1 MITLARVGDVI
12 RFTFQD
18 NPLYLNNGTIEV
30 PVNSLS
36 LLIDESNIATF
47 KKAASNDIFLSCS
60 LDELGMTRTQLI
72 NWYKDNM
79 VDEGITPEEVED
91 IVESATTNLF
101 GYAEYDS
108 QNTRINFKHDASGSV
123 ISSIDASDFV
133 IDGMIDNVEI
143 VTVEGVKYLKIT
155 FNTESGK
162 EPILIPLADIF
173 NPDNYYTKTATDAL
187 LAEKANT
194 ATTYTKTEVDNAISA
209 ATSGKADTSAVTEAI
224 DAIDAAYK
232 AADAVISG
240 AVDSVS
246 GDVATE
252 AQRAISAETALDSK
266 IDTVS
271 GNVVTSGEIESM
283 IEEAVSG
290 KVDTDVFDEKERVI
304 SAALNDLNTR
314 KLDASAYTPTDLSNY
329 YTKSETDGEIEEAVS
344 GKADTSAFT
353 AHTADT
359 NVHVT
364 LTEKTTWNAK
374 SDFSGSY
381 NDLSDKPTI
390 PVVPTNVSA
399 FNNDSGYITSNAIS
413 GKADTSAVTEAISA
427 AVSGK
432 ADSDSVYTKT
442 EVDNAITS
450 ATSTKQDTLVAGRGI
465 SITTAETADTISFN
479 LPISAGTGADSV
491 VEGYSTIASGDNSHA
506 EGLMTQAIGTYS
518 HAEGSQTQAK
528 STCSHA
534 EGLFTSA
541 ATPYSFACGL
551 NGVASGDSLTVSD
564 TNTIFAIGNGLDNT
578 HRTTN
583 PHNAFEVK
591 LNGDIYIADTNDT
604 STSQYYRKP
613 MIKLQDALG
622 GGSSYTAG
630 DGIDIT
636 NDVISVTGKADSNTV
651 YTKTE
656 VDSALSGKQD
666 TLVAGTNITISG
678 NVISA
683 EGGGVD
689 VVQTTGTSTTDVM
702 SQDAV
707 TTAINTVSGAI
718 PTTYI
723 SSIQEDSSGGWTRF
737 VRFSTPSN
745 INYWILDNPKIN
757 GKQIHKFTG
766 IESNINQFS
775 LVETSAITT
784 SMTSGSTDSQV
795 PSAKAVYDKLGG
807 LSLVKLTQAEYDALE
822 TIDNSTLYI
831 IVDGEVCAPE

>member
-1 MITLARVGDVI
+1 MITLARVGDVV

-209 ATSGKADTSAVTEAI
+209 ATSGKADTTAVTQAISAATSGKADTSAVTDAI

-252 AQRAISAETALDSK
+252 SQRAISAETALDSK

-290 KVDTDVFDEKERVI
+290 KADTSAVTEAISAATSGKADADDVYTKTEVDNAISAATSGKVDTTVFDEKERVI

-329 YTKSETDGEIEEAVS
+329 YTKSETDGVIEEAV
-344 GKADTSAFT
+344 
-353 AHTADT
+353 
-359 NVHVT
+359 
-364 LTEKTTWNAK
+364 
-374 SDFSGSY
+374 
-381 NDLSDKPTI
+381 
-390 PVVPTNVSA
+390 
-399 FNNDSGYITSNAIS
+399 S

-432 ADSDSVYTKT
+432 ADSNNVYTKTEANALLADKADTATTYTKTEVDSALSGKADTSAVTEAISAAVSGKADTATTYTKT
-442 EVDNAITS
+442 EVDNAITA
-450 ATSTKQDTLVAGRGI
+450 ATSTKQDTLVSGTNIKTINNESILGSGNIDIQGGGGKAVSAGTNI
-465 SITTAETADTISFN
+465 SITTGETADTIN
-479 LPISAGTGADSV
+479 CTLPITAGTGTNSIIFGDSKNV
-491 VEGYSTIASGDNSHA
+491 ANGVCAFAGGTTYSFLKNEASKEASFAFGRCCKATGSYSHA
-506 EGLMTQAIGTYS
+506 EGYITKASGQSSHAEGDNTEAQGSCSHAEGYKTSATTEESHAEGFLTTASGRYS
-518 HAEGSQTQAK
+518 HAEGSYTK
-528 STCSHA
+528 
-534 EGLFTSA
+534 TSNQ
-541 ATPYSFACGL
+541 SEH
-551 NGVASGDSLTVSD
+551 ASGQYNNSVSASTTFGDSG
-564 TNTIFAIGNGLDNT
+564 NTLFSVGNGTADNA
-578 HRTTN
+578 R
-583 PHNAFEVK
+583 HNAFEIRQ
-591 LNGDIYIADTNDT
+591 NGDIYLTKDGQDV
-604 STSQYYRKP
+604 
-613 MIKLQDALG
+613 KLQDQLGG

-636 NDVISVTGKADSNTV
+636 NDVISVTGK
-651 YTKTE
+651 
-656 VDSALSGKQD
+656 VD
-666 TLVAGTNITISG
+666 
-678 NVISA
+678 
-683 EGGGVD
+683 
-689 VVQTTGTSTTDVM
+689 
-702 SQDAV
+702 
-707 TTAINTVSGAI
+707 
-718 PTTYI
+718 
-723 SSIQEDSSGGWTRF
+723 
-737 VRFSTPSN
+737 
-745 INYWILDNPKIN
+745 
-757 GKQIHKFTG
+757 
-766 IESNINQFS
+766 
-775 LVETSAITT
+775 TSAITT

-795 PSAKAVYDKLGG
+795 PSAKAVYDNFGG
-807 LSLVKLTQAEYDALE
+807 LKLVKLTQAEYDALV
-822 TIDNSTLYI
+822 TKDSDTLY
-831 IVDGEVCAPE
+831 VVTDN